1 MAVSSLSP
9 VYDEKLTAMVMEILV
24 VTWNY
29 PPRQGGMEQLLAN
42 LCAGLSRHHRM
53 SVITAYAETN
63 FAAGGEAVFR
73 PPSPGLF
80 RYFLFAVTK
89 GIALLRGNRS
99 IRVVF
104 GGSVLMTPIVVLLAR
119 LFRRKAVIQ
128 AHGLDLIHRHGVYQF
143 CIVRCLRYAD
153 RVIANSRHTASLARQ
168 KGVAGGAIEVIP
180 PGTDWQRFQ
189 IAEDCDALKKSRGLA
204 NRKII
209 LFVGRLARRKG
220 VKEFIDHSL
229 VQIVKRLP
237 EVCFVIAGDNPTES
251 LAHHDDVGGAIRQA
265 IASQN
270 LSDHVRWLGAV
281 SDIEL
286 VQLYGLCD
294 ILVLPVLDLDEDV
307 EGFGMVALEASAAG
321 KPVVAT
327 RCGGIP
333 DAVEDGV
340 TGILVAPGDYPALS
354 NAIVRL
360 LDNATARYAMGEA
373 GRRRALAAF
382 TWAKI
387 VTRYEHVLCAASG

>member
-1 MAVSSLSP
+1 
-9 VYDEKLTAMVMEILV
+9 MEILV

-42 LCAGLSRHHRM
+42 LCAGLSGHHRV
-53 SVITAYAETN
+53 SVITAYADKN
-63 FAAGGEAVFR
+63 FAAGGEVVFR
-73 PPSPGLF
+73 PPFPGLF

-104 GGSVLMTPIVVLLAR
+104 GGSVLVTPIVLLLAR
-119 LFRRKAVIQ
+119 LCRRKAIIQ
-128 AHGLDLIHRHGVYQF
+128 VHGLDLIHRHWAYQS

-168 KGVAGGAIEVIP
+168 KGVAGSAIEVIP
-180 PGTDWQRFQ
+180 PGVDWQRFQ
-189 IAEDCDALKKSRGLA
+189 VAEDAETLKKTHGLV

-220 VKEFIDHSL
+220 VKEFIENSL
-229 VQIVKRLP
+229 VDIVKRVP
-237 EVCFVIAGDNPTES
+237 DVCFVVAGDNPTDS
-251 LAHHDDVGGAIRQA
+251 LAHHDDVGAGIRQA
-265 IASQN
+265 IANQN
-270 LSDHVRWLGAV
+270 LSDNVRWLGAV

-286 VQLYGLCD
+286 VQLYALCD
-294 ILVLPVLDLDEDV
+294 VFVLPVLKLDDDV

-333 DAVEDGV
+333 DAVEDGI
-340 TGILVAPGDYPALS
+340 TGILVAPGDYAAMSRSIIGLLSDDQQSKAL
-354 NAIVRL
+354 
-360 LDNATARYAMGEA
+360 GEA
-373 GRRRALAAF
+373 AKRRADVDFSWEAV
-382 TWAKI
+382 I
-387 VTRYEHVLCAASG
+387 SRYETFIRNCIK